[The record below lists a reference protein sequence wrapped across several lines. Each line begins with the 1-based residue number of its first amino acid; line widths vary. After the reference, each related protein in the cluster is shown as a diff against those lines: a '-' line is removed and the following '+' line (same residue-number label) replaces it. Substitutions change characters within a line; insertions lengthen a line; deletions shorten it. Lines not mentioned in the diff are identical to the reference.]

1 MEEEDDLTVQGPL
14 PGHVQTVPKKEPK
27 EEIRS
32 TSPTANL
39 EVSQL
44 KKEVRSLRFENDGLR
59 RELDTSR
66 ENLRI
71 STSAFQGL
79 REHLRSLVDKYTADQ
94 GQSEVELQGLDT
106 QAKDI
111 IERIQTVASRLE
123 EDNALLVERLREAIK

>member
-1 MEEEDDLTVQGPL
+1 MEEEDDIAV
-14 PGHVQTVPKKEPK
+14 PGHVPGHFQPVPKKEPK

-32 TSPTANL
+32 TSPTVHL
-39 EVSQL
+39 EVAQL
-44 KKEVRSLRFENDGLR
+44 KKEVRSLRSENDAIR

-71 STSAFQGL
+71 STGAFQNL
-79 REHLRSLVDKYTADQ
+79 REHLRALVDKYTADQ
-94 GQSEVELQGLDT
+94 GQNEVELQGLDT

-123 EDNALLVERLREAIK
+123 EDNALLVEKLREAIK